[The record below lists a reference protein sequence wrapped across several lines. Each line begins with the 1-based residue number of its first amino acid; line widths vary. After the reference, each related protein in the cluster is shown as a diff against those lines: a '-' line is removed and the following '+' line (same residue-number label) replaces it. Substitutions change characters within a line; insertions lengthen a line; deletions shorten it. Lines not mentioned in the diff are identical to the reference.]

1 MELLPKSKLP
11 HVETTI
17 FTVMSALADKYQA
30 LNLSQGFPDFDPPD
44 ELLDRVSFYLNN
56 SYNQYPPMSGVLPL
70 RVSISDKIKSV
81 YGVEADP
88 EREITVTAGATEA
101 LYCAITSIVRPNDEV
116 VMFDPCYDSYDPVV
130 SLNGGIPKH
139 LEMRSPDFRID
150 WDEVSDSI
158 SDKTRLIIL
167 NTPHNPTGTVLN
179 SADIEAL
186 KQIVAGKNIYII
198 SDEVYEHIIF
208 DKVKHESICR
218 CPELLERSFVIS
230 SFGKTF
236 HATGWKIGYCRAP
249 SELTKEFRKI
259 HQFVNFTVSTP
270 FQMALADYLKWN
282 LEFCD
287 QLGPF
292 YQAKRDYF
300 CSLLSKSRF
309 HVRPSQGTYF
319 QLLDYSNIS
328 GELDVTLSK
337 EWTRKL
343 GIASI
348 PISVFYRKQPASP
361 QALLRFCFAK
371 DDATLEKA
379 GEILCRI

>member
-11 HVETTI
+11 HVETTV
-17 FTVMSALADKYQA
+17 FTVMSALADKHQA

-70 RVSISDKIKSV
+70 RISISDKLKSV

-101 LYCAITSIVRPNDEV
+101 LFCAITSLVRPNDEV

-167 NTPHNPTGTVLN
+167 NTPHNPTGTVL
-179 SADIEAL
+179 SSGDIEAL
-186 KQIVAGKNIYII
+186 KQIVAGKDIYII

-208 DKVKHESICR
+208 DRVKHESVCR
-218 CPELLERSFVIS
+218 CPELLERSFVVS

-236 HATGWKIGYCRAP
+236 HATGWKIGYCQAP
-249 SELTKEFRKI
+249 AELTKEFRKI

-270 FQMALADYLKWN
+270 FQMALADYLKVN
-282 LEFCD
+282 MEFCD
-287 QLGPF
+287 QLGSF

-300 CSLLSKSRF
+300 CSLLSRSKF

-328 GELDVTLSK
+328 GELDVTVSK
-337 EWTRKL
+337 DWTRNL
-343 GIASI
+343 GVASI
-348 PISVFYRKQPASP
+348 PISVFYQRPPVSP

-379 GEILCRI
+379 GEILCGI

>member
-11 HVETTI
+11 QVETTI

-44 ELLDRVSFYLNN
+44 ELLDRVNFYLKN
-56 SYNQYPPMSGVLPL
+56 SYNQYPPMSGVIPL

-101 LYCAITSIVRPNDEV
+101 LYCAITCIVRPNDEV

-158 SDKTRLIIL
+158 SDTTRLIIL

-282 LEFCD
+282 LEFCG
-287 QLGPF
+287 QLGSF

-328 GELDVTLSK
+328 GELDVILSK

-371 DDATLEKA
+371 DDETLEKA

>member
-30 LNLSQGFPDFDPPD
+30 LNLSQGFPDFDPPG

-56 SYNQYPPMSGVLPL
+56 SYNQYPPMSGVLSL
-70 RVSISDKIKSV
+70 RISISDKLKSV
-81 YGVEADP
+81 YGIEVDLEG
-88 EREITVTAGATEA
+88 EITVTAGATEA

-270 FQMALADYLKWN
+270 FQMALADYLAGH

-287 QLGPF
+287 QLGSF

-309 HVRPSQGTYF
+309 QVRPSQGTYF

>member
-30 LNLSQGFPDFDPPD
+30 LNLSQGFPDFDPPV
-44 ELLDRVSFYLNN
+44 ELLDRVNFYLNN
-56 SYNQYPPMSGVLPL
+56 GYNQYPPMSGVLPL
-70 RVSISDKIKSV
+70 RISISDKLKSV
-81 YGVEADP
+81 YGIEADP

-101 LYCAITSIVRPNDEV
+101 LYCAITSLVGRDDEV
-116 VMFDPCYDSYDPVV
+116 IMFDPCYDSYDPVV
-130 SLNGGIPKH
+130 ALNGGIPKH

-158 SDKTRLIIL
+158 SDTTRLIIL

-287 QLGPF
+287 QLGSF

-328 GELDVTLSK
+328 GELDVKLSK
-337 EWTRKL
+337 EWTREL

-348 PISVFYRKQPASP
+348 PISVFYKKQPASP

>member
-56 SYNQYPPMSGVLPL
+56 SYNQYPPMSGVIPL

-81 YGVEADP
+81 YGAETDP

-186 KQIVAGKNIYII
+186 KQIVAGKNIYVI

-208 DKVKHESICR
+208 DKVRHESICR

-270 FQMALADYLKWN
+270 FQMALADYLAGH

-287 QLGPF
+287 QLGSF

-337 EWTRKL
+337 EWTREL

>member
-1 MELLPKSKLP
+1 M
-11 HVETTI
+11 
-17 FTVMSALADKYQA
+17 QC
-30 LNLSQGFPDFDPPD
+30 
-44 ELLDRVSFYLNN
+44 
-56 SYNQYPPMSGVLPL
+56 
-70 RVSISDKIKSV
+70 IS
-81 YGVEADP
+81 
-88 EREITVTAGATEA
+88 T
-101 LYCAITSIVRPNDEV
+101 
-116 VMFDPCYDSYDPVV
+116 
-130 SLNGGIPKH
+130 
-139 LEMRSPDFRID
+139 
-150 WDEVSDSI
+150 W
-158 SDKTRLIIL
+158 
-167 NTPHNPTGTVLN
+167 
-179 SADIEAL
+179 
-186 KQIVAGKNIYII
+186 KNIYII

-282 LEFCD
+282 SDFCD
-287 QLGPF
+287 QLGLF

-309 HVRPSQGTYF
+309 QVRPSQGTYF

-379 GEILCRI
+379 GEILCGI

>member
-11 HVETTI
+11 QVETTI
-17 FTVMSALADKYQA
+17 FTFMSALADKYHA
-30 LNLSQGFPDFDPPD
+30 LNLSQGFPDFDPPG

-56 SYNQYPPMSGVLPL
+56 SYNQYPPMSGVLSL
-70 RVSISDKIKSV
+70 RISISDKLKSV
-81 YGVEADP
+81 YGIEVDLEG
-88 EREITVTAGATEA
+88 EITVTAGATEA

-167 NTPHNPTGTVLN
+167 NTPHNPTGCVLN

-186 KQIVAGKNIYII
+186 KQIVAGKNIYLI

-208 DKVKHESICR
+208 DEVKHESICR

-236 HATGWKIGYCRAP
+236 HATGWKIGYCLAP
-249 SELTKEFRKI
+249 AELTKEFRKV

-270 FQMALADYLKWN
+270 FQMALADYLKSN

-287 QLGPF
+287 QLGSF
-292 YQAKRDYF
+292 YQAKRDFF

-309 HVRPSQGTYF
+309 RVRPSQGTYF

-328 GELDVTLSK
+328 GESDVTLSK

-348 PISVFYRKQPASP
+348 PISAFYRKQPASP

>member
-44 ELLDRVSFYLNN
+44 QLLDRVSFYLNN
-56 SYNQYPPMSGVLPL
+56 GYNQYPPMSGALPL
-70 RVSISDKIKSV
+70 RISISDKLKSA

-158 SDKTRLIIL
+158 SDATRLIIL

-218 CPELLERSFVIS
+218 YPELLEQSFVIS

-270 FQMALADYLKWN
+270 FQMALADYLAGH

-287 QLGPF
+287 QLGSF

-337 EWTRKL
+337 EWTREL

>member
-17 FTVMSALADKYQA
+17 FTVMSALADKCQA

-44 ELLDRVSFYLNN
+44 ELLERVSFYLNN
-56 SYNQYPPMSGVLPL
+56 SYNQYPPMSGVMPL
-70 RVSISDKIKSV
+70 RISISDKIKSA

-101 LYCAITSIVRPNDEV
+101 LYCAITSIVSPKDEV
-116 VMFDPCYDSYDPVV
+116 IMFDPCYDSYDPVV

-167 NTPHNPTGTVLN
+167 NSPHNPTGTVLN

-287 QLGPF
+287 QLGSF

-348 PISVFYRKQPASP
+348 PISVFYRKKPASP

-371 DDATLEKA
+371 DDVTLEKA

>member
-158 SDKTRLIIL
+158 SDTTRLIIL
-167 NTPHNPTGTVLN
+167 NTPHNPTGTVLTP
-179 SADIEAL
+179 ADIEAL
-186 KQIVAGKNIYII
+186 KQIVAGKNIYLIF
-198 SDEVYEHIIF
+198 DEVYEHIIF
-208 DKVKHESICR
+208 DKFEHESICR
-218 CPELLERSFVIS
+218 YPELLQRSFVIS

-236 HATGWKIGYCRAP
+236 HATGWKIGYCLAP
-249 SELTKEFRKI
+249 ADLTVEFRKI

-282 LEFCD
+282 SDFCD
-287 QLGPF
+287 QLGLF

-309 HVRPSQGTYF
+309 RVRPSQGTYF

-328 GELDVTLSK
+328 GESDVTLSK